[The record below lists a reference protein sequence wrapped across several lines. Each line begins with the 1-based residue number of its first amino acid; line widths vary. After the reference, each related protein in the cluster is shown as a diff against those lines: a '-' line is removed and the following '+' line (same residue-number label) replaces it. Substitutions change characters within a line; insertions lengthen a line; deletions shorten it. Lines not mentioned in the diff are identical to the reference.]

1 MTATADTEV
10 TLGELRGSFSGEL
23 VRPGDATSETALGG
37 VARMLWGGSSA
48 ATNGITSASQT
59 VDVSLLAR
67 ASTSL
72 GSVKTAAPSA
82 EQHFGD
88 RSRVLLG
95 RDAAA

>member
-1 MTATADTEV
+1 MASPRFRT
-10 TLGELRGSFSGEL
+10 
-23 VRPGDATSETALGG
+23 GG
-37 VARMLWGGSSA
+37 GRMLWGGSSA

-88 RSRVLLG
+88 RSRALLG
-95 RDAAA
+95 VMLPRRYRARPLAQVGFAG